1 MAKHSG
7 KIALV
12 TGGTGALGK
21 IIAQRLF
28 LDDAVVFVTY
38 SGSDASVKGLNTL
51 RSLHPGIN
59 GLRLDVTEES
69 AVSDALTDL
78 ISRYGTVDILCNCAG
93 GIGEKRLIEETPLT
107 EWEKMMTLNL
117 QSCFLM
123 MKHSLPV
130 MKKHRF
136 GRIINIAARTGIT
149 AEALKASYGVSKAG
163 VIALTKTAAE
173 EVKQFSDITVNAI
186 APGIIAT
193 ESNKQWGTG
202 EEINQWV
209 TPEQIAATISYL
221 CSVEGAAVNGQIITM
236 YGKG

>member
-12 TGGTGALGK
+12 TGGTGALGSV
-21 IIAQRLF
+21 IAQRLF

-38 SGSDASVKGLNTL
+38 SGSDASIKGLDTL
-51 RSLHPGIN
+51 RSQHPGIT
-59 GLRLDVTEES
+59 GIHLDVTDES
-69 AVSDALTDL
+69 AVAEAMTDL
-78 ISRYGTVDILCNCAG
+78 LSRYGTVDILCNCAG
-93 GIGEKRLIEETPLT
+93 GIGEKRLIEDTPFA
-107 EWEKMMTLNL
+107 EWEKMLTLNL
-117 QSCFLM
+117 HSCFLM
-123 MKHSLPV
+123 MKYSLPA

-163 VIALTKTAAE
+163 VIALTNAAAE
-173 EVKQFSDITVNAI
+173 EVNRFSDITINAI

-193 ESNKQWGTG
+193 ESNKQWGTV

-209 TPEQIAATISYL
+209 TPDQIAATITHL
-221 CSVEGAAVNGQIITM
+221 CSAEGVALNGQIITM

>member
-12 TGGTGALGK
+12 TGGTGALGSV
-21 IIAQRLF
+21 IAQRLF

-38 SGSDASVKGLNTL
+38 SGSDASIKGLDTL
-51 RSLHPGIN
+51 RSKYPGIT
-59 GLRLDVTEES
+59 GIHLDVTVES
-69 AVSDALTDL
+69 AVAEAMTDL
-78 ISRYGTVDILCNCAG
+78 LSRYGTVDILCNCAG
-93 GIGEKRLIEETPLT
+93 GIGEKRLIEDTPFA

-123 MKHSLPV
+123 MKYSLPA

-163 VIALTKTAAE
+163 VIALTNAAAE
-173 EVKQFSDITVNAI
+173 EVNRFSDITINAI

-193 ESNKQWGTG
+193 ESNKQWGTV

-209 TPEQIAATISYL
+209 TPEQIAATITHL
-221 CSVEGAAVNGQIITM
+221 CSAEGGAVNGQIITM